1 MDFKVGMIQPEEGK
15 YALAL
20 YLYGEIID
28 IHSVDAPI
36 PQSELDKLSKEI
48 DGAVYDAVTQAIL
61 YGNDYA
67 ERYSID
73 KTRKVVN
80 GWLEQ

>member
-15 YALAL
+15 YVLAL
-20 YLYGEIID
+20 YLYGKIVYARSI
-28 IHSVDAPI
+28 DAPI

-48 DGAVYDAVTQAIL
+48 DNDIYDAVTQAIL

-67 ERYSID
+67 VRWSID
-73 KTRKVVN
+73 KAKKVVN